1 MHAVARD
8 VSKYRTYRTG
18 AVLDSS
24 TKLDSKE
31 ALDETETFWQE
42 EGFLVE

>member
-8 VSKYRTYRTG
+8 VSKYLTYRTG

-24 TKLDSKE
+24 TKLDNKD
-31 ALDETETFWQE
+31 ALDETETF
-42 EGFLVE
+42 GKKKAF